1 MFPAAR
7 IGDPVTHDLTS
18 PSGAIGPPITPP
30 KGKPVI
36 IEGLPAAYVTCTVVC
51 SGATSAGPAHP
62 PPVSGAPPVPI
73 ILGSPTVL
81 INGLPAARW
90 VPSGDFAGCMA
101 QLGSPPL
108 AATRTVLV
116 GGLTAPAD
124 IAFALGKDGSLLFGS
139 AIQIE
144 GDETFKSRV
153 ANRLLKISS
162 VPTGTTLI
170 ALIEASGKQVIIR
183 EAVGKE
189 GSYQAPVDRVAAT
202 KAGGRVYD
210 GRGKPV
216 FDATGQPLVGSG
228 AGSSSVIGLDP
239 TDKIENPHAPE
250 ESIGNDA
257 VLLHEL
263 VHAEHAAQGTQ
274 DCTPNKAYDTEEERE
289 TINGSAQSETS
300 YLRERGHKWHRVDH
314 GETLAPMTKP

>member
-18 PSGAIGPPITPP
+18 PAGAIGPPITPP

-36 IEGLPAAYVTCTVVC
+36 IEGMPAAYVTCTVVC

-62 PPVSGAPPVPI
+62 PPGAGAPPVPI
-73 ILGSPTVL
+73 TLGSPTVL

-101 QLGSPPL
+101 QFGTPPM
-108 AATRTVLV
+108 AASRSVLV
-116 GGLTAPAD
+116 GGLTAPAN
-124 IAFALGKDGSLLFGS
+124 IPFALGTEGILLFGS

-162 VPTGTTLI
+162 TATGVTLV
-170 ALIEASGKQVIIR
+170 ASLEASGKQVIIR
-183 EAVGKE
+183 EAVGNE
-189 GSYQAPVDRVAAT
+189 GSYQAPVDEVAAT
-202 KAGGRVYD
+202 KAGGQIFD
-210 GRGKPV
+210 GSGSPV
-216 FDATGQPLVGSG
+216 FDAQGQPLVGSG

-239 TDKIENPHAPE
+239 SDRIENPHAPE

-257 VLLHEL
+257 VLMHEL
-263 VHAEHAAQGTQ
+263 IHADHAAQGTQ
-274 DCTPNKAYDTEEERE
+274 DCSPNDTYDTEEERE
-289 TINGSAQSETS
+289 TINGGPPSETS

-314 GETLAPMTKP
+314 AETLAPMPKP